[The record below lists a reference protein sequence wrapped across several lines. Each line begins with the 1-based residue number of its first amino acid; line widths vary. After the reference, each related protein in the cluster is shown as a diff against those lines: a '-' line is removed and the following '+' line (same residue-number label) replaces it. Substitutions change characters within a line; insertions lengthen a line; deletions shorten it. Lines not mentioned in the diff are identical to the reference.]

1 MRTIQNLIIMVLL
14 VVSQSLTATTEPT
27 RATAMYQEGTV
38 LTVWAVNG
46 LNMRDGPGK
55 DFPISRKLKY
65 GDQVTITD
73 PFIGDFPMSIKV
85 IDKKGTKNDF
95 ELKGNWVRVM
105 LDDVEG
111 YVFDGY
117 LSRMPV
123 MRLNGI
129 KRDDKGHMVFESE
142 YIETYLKRKFELEK
156 EEEMEV
162 DELGDDDYTEKR
174 FYGEDKVYFVGGNN
188 ACGWEGIELENMTL
202 NEGYL
207 LFNLMY
213 SIESKVHT
221 KKMLHHISFEDKTDT
236 LMIIVTG
243 DQTYQLKFKDSA
255 VTISTEGCG
264 C

>member
-1 MRTIQNLIIMVLL
+1 MRTIQNLIIMVLM
-14 VVSQSLTATTEPT
+14 VVSQALIANTEPT

-55 DFPISRKLKY
+55 DFPISRKLEY

-73 PFIGDFPMSIKV
+73 PFIGDFPLSVKV

-129 KRDDKGHMVFESE
+129 KRDNNGYTVCDAEHV
-142 YIETYLKRKFELEK
+142 ETYLKRKFEFEK
-156 EEEMEV
+156 EEV
-162 DELGDDDYTEKR
+162 GTDELDEEGLTQR
-174 FYGEDKVYFVGGNN
+174 FIYEDDKVFFTGGNHGCSWN
-188 ACGWEGIELENMTL
+188 GVELKNMTL

-213 SIESKVHT
+213 SIESKVH
-221 KKMLHHISFEDKTDT
+221 KEKLLYHISFDDETGT
-236 LMIIVTG
+236 IVITIDDG
-243 DQTYQLKFKDSA
+243 QSYQLKFKDNT
-255 VTISTEGCG
+255 VTISSGGC

>member
-1 MRTIQNLIIMVLL
+1 MRTIQILAVMILMLASQVL
-14 VVSQSLTATTEPT
+14 SATTEPT

-38 LTVWAVNG
+38 LKVWAVNG

-55 DFPISRKLKY
+55 DFPISRKLHY
-65 GDQVTITD
+65 GDEVTVTD
-73 PFIGDFPMSIKV
+73 PFIGDFPLSIKV

-117 LSRMPV
+117 LSRLPV
-123 MRLNGI
+123 IRLNGVS
-129 KRDDKGHMVFESE
+129 RDNKGHTAVEPE
-142 YIETYLKRKFELEK
+142 YIETYLKRKFELENEMSVGLDER
-156 EEEMEV
+156 EEE
-162 DELGDDDYTEKR
+162 GFSQQS
-174 FYGEDKVYFVGGNN
+174 FYGEDKIYFAGGNH
-188 ACGWEGIELENMTL
+188 ACGWDGVEFKNMTL

-221 KKMLHHISFEDKTDT
+221 EKMIYHISFDKEKGT
-236 LMIIVTG
+236 IIISVG
-243 DQTYQLKFKDSA
+243 DNQTYQMEFKNNI
-255 VTISTEGCG
+255 VKISSEGC

>member
-1 MRTIQNLIIMVLL
+1 MRTIQILAVMILM
-14 VVSQSLTATTEPT
+14 VVSQVLSANTEPT
-27 RATAMYQEGTV
+27 RATAMYQEGTI
-38 LTVWAVNG
+38 LKVWAVNG

-55 DFPISRKLKY
+55 DFPISRKLQY
-65 GDQVTITD
+65 GDEVKITD

-85 IDKKGTKNDF
+85 IDKKGKKNDF

-117 LSRMPV
+117 LSRLPV
-123 MRLNGI
+123 IRLNGI
-129 KRDDKGHMVFESE
+129 SKDNKGHTVYEPE
-142 YIETYLKRKFELEK
+142 YIETYLKRKFDLEN
-156 EEEMEV
+156 EASV
-162 DELGDDDYTEKR
+162 GIDELDDEGFTQQS
-174 FYGEDKVYFVGGNN
+174 FYGEDKMYFMGGNK
-188 ACGWEGIELENMTL
+188 ACGWDGVELKNMTL

-221 KKMLHHISFEDKTDT
+221 EKMLYHISFDKEKGT
-236 LMIIVTG
+236 IIISVG
-243 DQTYQLKFKDSA
+243 DGQTYQMKFKDNI
-255 VTISTEGCG
+255 VTISSEGC